1 LQVYRLILF
10 EWNPSVSRF
19 YLRPLSFPG
28 VTSGIVQGRVELDLT
43 GDNGRSFGKSKK
55 CLEENL
61 DFSPTVQFFRESL
74 CEFLRSPEL
83 Q

>member
-1 LQVYRLILF
+1 MEPFCFPFLSSSF
-10 EWNPSVSRF
+10 EFSW
-19 YLRPLSFPG
+19 SFQRG
-28 VTSGIVQGRVELDLT
+28 NVQGRVELDLT